1 MPEMSFG
8 RSIRYRRNKL
18 GLSQTRLGELVG
30 RSASTVRSWEKDSTT
45 PTDPEVLRALSA
57 VLGIEHEL
65 LFDRAGVEVPEIET
79 SPTMEQELG
88 SLAPQAAGTA
98 GETDSLEEKTEG
110 QVEAAADEPLHEDEV
125 AADQP
130 DDVDEES
137 DPEPSGPTWSARGSE
152 REPVAVG
159 VTATV
164 GPGVEGGVA
173 ASQMASPQPGFVA
186 PQQPYVYTMPAPP
199 VAEPTYMEDESQRQ
213 LYRVRNLATL
223 VLAVALIVTF
233 LWALGNGWQELTSWW
248 DEFVGQLQL

>member
-1 MPEMSFG
+1 M
-8 RSIRYRRNKL
+8 
-18 GLSQTRLGELVG
+18 
-30 RSASTVRSWEKDSTT
+30 
-45 PTDPEVLRALSA
+45 SA

-65 LFDRAGVEVPEIET
+65 LFDRAGVDVPEIET
-79 SPTMEQELG
+79 SPTVEQELG
-88 SLAPQAAGTA
+88 SLAPRAAAETA
-98 GETDSLEEKTEG
+98 EETDSLEETTEAE
-110 QVEAAADEPLHEDEV
+110 VEADADEPLAEDEF
-125 AADQP
+125 AAEGVDHRDEKP
-130 DDVDEES
+130 D
-137 DPEPSGPTWSARGSE
+137 PGPSGPTWSARGSDP
-152 REPVAVG
+152 EPVAVG

-173 ASQMASPQPGFVA
+173 ASQKASPQPGFVA

-233 LWALGNGWQELTSWW
+233 LWALGNGWQELANWW